1 MEPRVINLRSGEP
14 YDLYIGRANSRYRL
28 KASKWANPFKVGRD
42 GTLNDVLQKYL
53 DHVTHS
59 ALLNNLEE
67 LSGKVLACWCKPN
80 GCHGDILVRLWQ
92 WRYHS
97 MQRALDAPGGGLVS
111 ETWELEAPTTNQT
124 PNPIAKLPTQTV
136 SDHAE

>member
-1 MEPRVINLRSGEP
+1 
-14 YDLYIGRANSRYRL
+14 
-28 KASKWANPFKVGRD
+28 
-42 GTLNDVLQKYL
+42 
-53 DHVTHS
+53 
-59 ALLNNLEE
+59 
-67 LSGKVLACWCKPN
+67 
-80 GCHGDILVRLWQ
+80 VRLWQ